1 MKSNVIVALLA
12 CGACMAVTACGSKGG
27 KVEQTA
33 VAEEKPKVTTEV
45 VHVEKVDQISVFTGN
60 VEGYAVNNI
69 TPQSARRISRLLV
82 DVGDHVKAGQLVAE
96 MDESSLAQAK
106 SQLAT
111 DKAAYE
117 RADELYKFGGESKA
131 AWEEAKNAYELSQAN
146 YDNLLENTTLVS
158 PIAGVVT
165 ARNYDNGDMVGS
177 SPIFVIQQIRPVK
190 IIVNVSESLYSYVKK
205 GMKVDVTLDA
215 LPDRTFEGKVSRITP
230 AIDASTHTFPV
241 EIVVAN
247 SDETVKPGMY
257 ARVTMNYGQRE
268 NVVIPDR
275 AVVKQI
281 GSGDRYVYVYQ
292 TDGTVKFQKIEL
304 GRRMGDRYEIT
315 DGLTDGAEVVV
326 KGQNGLN
333 NGMSVERVNE

>member
-69 TPQSARRISRLLV
+69 TPQSSRRISRLLV
-82 DVGDHVKAGQLVAE
+82 DVGDRVKAGQLVAQ
-96 MDESSLAQAK
+96 MDDSSLAQAK
-106 SQLAT
+106 SQLET
-111 DKAAYE
+111 DKAAFE
-117 RADELYKFGGESKA
+117 RADELFKFGGESKA
-131 AWEEAKNAYELSQAN
+131 AWETAKNAYEQSRTN

-165 ARNYDNGDMVGS
+165 ARNYDNGDMVGGD
-177 SPIFVIQQIRPVK
+177 PIFVIQQIRPVK

-205 GMKVDVTLDA
+205 GMAVEVELDA
-215 LPDRTFEGKVSRITP
+215 LPERKFEGKVSRITP
-230 AIDASTHTFPV
+230 AIDPATHTFPV

-247 SDETVKPGMY
+247 GDEVVKPGMY

-268 NVVIPDR
+268 NVVVPDR

-292 TDGTVKFQKIEL
+292 PDGTVSFQKIEL

-315 DGLTDGAEVVV
+315 SGIADGAEVVV

>member
-1 MKSNVIVALLA
+1 MKRNFIVALLV
-12 CGACMAVTACGSKGG
+12 CGACMAVTACGSKGD

-33 VAEEKPKVTTEV
+33 VVEEKPKVTTEV

-69 TPQSARRISRLLV
+69 TPQSSRRISRLLV
-82 DVGDHVKAGQLVAE
+82 DVGDRVKAGQLVAR
-96 MDESSLAQAK
+96 MDDSSLAQAK

-111 DKAAYE
+111 DKAAFE
-117 RADELYKFGGESKA
+117 RADELFKFGGESKA
-131 AWEEAKNAYELSQAN
+131 AWETAKNAYEQSQTN

-165 ARNYDNGDMVGS
+165 ERNYDNGDMVGS

-190 IIVNVSESLYSYVKK
+190 IMVNVSESLYSYVKK
-205 GMKVDVTLDA
+205 GMKVEVGLDA

-230 AIDASTHTFPV
+230 AIDPATHTFPV

-247 SDETVKPGMY
+247 SDEVVKPGMY

-268 NVVIPDR
+268 NVVVPDR
-275 AVVKQI
+275 AVVKQM

-292 TDGTVKFQKIEL
+292 TDGTVLFQKVEL
-304 GRRMGDRYEIT
+304 GRRMGDRYEIMS
-315 DGLTDGAEVVV
+315 GLTDGAEIVV
-326 KGQNGLN
+326 KGLNALN

>member
-1 MKSNVIVALLA
+1 MKSNIIVALLMG
-12 CGACMAVTACGSKGG
+12 GACMASVACGSKGG
-27 KVEQTA
+27 SVDTSA
-33 VAEEKPKVTTEV
+33 VEEKPKVSTEI

-69 TPQSARRISRLLV
+69 TPQSSRRISRLLV
-82 DVGDHVKAGQLVAE
+82 DVGDHVSAGQQVAE

-111 DKAAYE
+111 DKAAFE

-131 AWEEAKNAYELSQAN
+131 AWEEAKTTYEVSQSN
-146 YDNLLENTTLVS
+146 YDNLLENTTLCS

-165 ARNYDNGDMVGS
+165 ARNYDNGDMVGTE
-177 SPIFVIQQIRPVK
+177 PIFVIQQIRPVK
-190 IIVNVSESLYSYVKK
+190 IMVNVSESLYTYVKK
-205 GMKVDVTLDA
+205 GMSVEVSLDA
-215 LPDRTFEGKVSRITP
+215 IPGRTFEGKVSRITP

-247 SDETVKPGMY
+247 GDEAVKPGMY
-257 ARVTMNYGQRE
+257 ARVTMNYGSRD

-275 AVVKQI
+275 AVVKQM

-292 TDGTVKFQKIEL
+292 PDGTVKYQKVEL
-304 GRRMGDRYEIT
+304 GRRMSDRYEIT
-315 DGLTDGAEVVV
+315 EGLADGAEIVV
-326 KGQNGLN
+326 KGQNSLN
-333 NGMSVERVNE
+333 NGMSVERVN